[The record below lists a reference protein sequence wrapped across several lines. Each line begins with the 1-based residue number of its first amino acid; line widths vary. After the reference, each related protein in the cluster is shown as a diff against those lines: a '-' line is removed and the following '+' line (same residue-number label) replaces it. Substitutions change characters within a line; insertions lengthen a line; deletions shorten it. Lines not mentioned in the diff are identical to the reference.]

1 MDYEEIYDKL
11 YRYCYFK
18 LQHRQDAED
27 ITQEAILRYLKSD
40 VDVSDRKGLPYLY
53 TIARNLCID
62 QFRKIRTEEIP
73 EQLPA
78 PDDFEGLHEKI
89 QLEQAVSGLPEEE
102 QELIFLRY
110 VNAVPVSAICEIT
123 GMSRFAVYR
132 KISAILKR
140 LREEMKEEW

>member
-18 LQHRQDAED
+18 LKHRQDAED

-53 TIARNLCID
+53 TIARNLCTD

-89 QLEQAVSGLPEEE
+89 LLEQAVSGLPEEE

-110 VNAVPVSAICEIT
+110 VNEVPVTTICNIT

-132 KISAILKR
+132 KTSAILKR

>member
-18 LQHRQDAED
+18 LKHRQDAED

-53 TIARNLCID
+53 TIARNLCTD

-73 EQLPA
+73 EQLPGA
-78 PDDFEGLHEKI
+78 G
-89 QLEQAVSGLPEEE
+89 
-102 QELIFLRY
+102 
-110 VNAVPVSAICEIT
+110 
-123 GMSRFAVYR
+123 
-132 KISAILKR
+132 
-140 LREEMKEEW
+140 